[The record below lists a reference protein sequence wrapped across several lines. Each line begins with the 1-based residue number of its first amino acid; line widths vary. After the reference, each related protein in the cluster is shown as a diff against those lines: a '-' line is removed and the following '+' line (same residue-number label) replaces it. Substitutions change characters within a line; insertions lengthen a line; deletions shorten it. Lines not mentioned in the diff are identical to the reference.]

1 MLLMRASNFQ
11 TGGYS
16 EAKYQ
21 ELVGERQAY
30 LLMGSGPVATP
41 KFVDK
46 RPTEEI
52 DSIKVEIYLEGL
64 GADRIKLPANFKLN
78 SSIKDMQP
86 VELINPQA
94 CEVGNNVYFK
104 ADDIKAVK

>member
-1 MLLMRASNFQ
+1 MRASNFQ

-64 GADRIKLPANFKLN
+64 GADRIKLPAILKRVKSAIMSTSRLTISSRLN
-78 SSIKDMQP
+78 R
-86 VELINPQA
+86 
-94 CEVGNNVYFK
+94 GNAHDTKQKKPANRRARK
-104 ADDIKAVK
+104 